1 MSGILYEPI
10 PMFQSS
16 SELKLRKAEWPPEL
30 MRGAANDN
38 IAGWSSPVARQ
49 AHNLKVVGSNPTPA
63 TNRSL
68 NINHL
73 ESPRSLDQGLSVFLG
88 LTRR

>member
-1 MSGILYEPI
+1 
-10 PMFQSS
+10 MFQSS
-16 SELKLRKAEWPPEL
+16 SELKLRKAGRLPEL

-63 TNRSL
+63 TNK
-68 NINHL
+68 INKSNRIWIRL
-73 ESPRSLDQGLSVFLG
+73 KVWSRRFL
-88 LTRR
+88 